1 MARCHA
7 PRGSAPG
14 SRPGP
19 DTGARPRTA
28 TAAIVIGALLA
39 SGCTDPVA
47 GPTSDASAP
56 VTAAPQTGDGVAAE
70 RAAVAEAALTAHL
83 RAAGVGDLAA
93 FLAPVR
99 GAALRADQRAVFD
112 RMQLIGLSDL
122 RLGVVTETSHD
133 ATGWSV
139 HALATYRI
147 AGHDRTPRSFE
158 FNASLRLTNP
168 TGTGPHRRP
177 HHQASRSPP
186 GNRRGDRNRG
196 TSPALSCAGPLTRS
210 SSPSEPTGPTRSRAS
225 RARPAVTSPRSGVP
239 PVSAV
244 WVAPQEDAT
253 AGRVLG
259 EDVGS
264 LAGVAGVTDG
274 PLEEGE
280 PAGADRIVV
289 VPGAWDSLTEQGRS
303 VVMTH
308 ELTHASVRA
317 TTTRPVPLWLSEG
330 FAEYVAYRTVD
341 LDESVVAGPALRRFA
356 AEGLPTDLPVAADF
370 TAGAALAGAYAASL
384 LAARTLADTRGQAD
398 LVRVYSEVAAPGA
411 AGGTAAALTDADA
424 RLDAV
429 LVTTASLTRPHSCG
443 GGAHGS
449 RRSSAD
455 EGGGC
460 ATPPPGVAVT
470 RTGSPPASANSLRT
484 TAALEA

>member
-1 MARCHA
+1 M
-7 PRGSAPG
+7 
-14 SRPGP
+14 
-19 DTGARPRTA
+19 
-28 TAAIVIGALLA
+28 
-39 SGCTDPVA
+39 
-47 GPTSDASAP
+47 
-56 VTAAPQTGDGVAAE
+56 
-70 RAAVAEAALTAHL
+70 AEAALTAHL
-83 RAAGVGDLAA
+83 RAAEDGDLAA
-93 FLAPVR
+93 FLAPVH
-99 GAALRADQRAVFD
+99 GAELRADQRAVFD

-158 FNASLRLTNP
+158 FNANLRLSGAP
-168 TGTGPHRRP
+168 
-177 HHQASRSPP
+177 
-186 GNRRGDRNRG
+186 
-196 TSPALSCAGPLTRS
+196 
-210 SSPSEPTGPTRSRAS
+210 RSRATPPAAPRGVEVTAWQPAGRS
-225 RARPAVTSPRSGVP
+225 QPWDLAGLVVRRTPDALVLAVGADRADQIARLASTARRDVAAVWGSS
-239 PVSAV
+239 VSAV

-259 EDVGS
+259 EDVGF

-289 VPGAWDSLTEQGRS
+289 VPGAWDSLTEQGRR

-370 TAGAALAGAYAASL
+370 TAGADLAGAYAASL

-429 LVTTASLTRPHSCG
+429 LVTTASLTR
-443 GGAHGS
+443 
-449 RRSSAD
+449 
-455 EGGGC
+455 
-460 ATPPPGVAVT
+460 
-470 RTGSPPASANSLRT
+470 
-484 TAALEA
+484 AALVQRWRARIAALLG